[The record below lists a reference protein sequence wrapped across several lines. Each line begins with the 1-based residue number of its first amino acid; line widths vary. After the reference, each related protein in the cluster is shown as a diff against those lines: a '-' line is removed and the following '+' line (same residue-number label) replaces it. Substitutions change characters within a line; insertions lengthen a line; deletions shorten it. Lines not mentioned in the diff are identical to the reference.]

1 MPFLCPTCDA
11 RYETDLGTCPKDGD
25 HLVPFKDPD
34 GLVGKVIDGRF
45 EVKRLL
51 GRGGMGSVYLAH
63 QRSVDRLVALK
74 VMKADLLEDQ
84 AQVKRF
90 ILEARAASRLTNN
103 HTITIYDF
111 GKSADGVPYI
121 AMEYL
126 RGLSLR
132 DHLKQEGSLPV
143 DEVVRI
149 TSEIAE
155 SLAEAHEHG
164 IVHRDLKPEN
174 VFLATTGGR
183 EGVVKVL
190 DFGIARARSLQGG
203 SAVTSTGV
211 IMGTPSYMSPEMI
224 VGEPVDARADLYAL
238 GIMMYEMLTGLVPY
252 QAETPMQVLL
262 KHLHSEPEALERV
275 IPSARVPGALQRF
288 VWRCLSKSRDARP
301 EDAKAFLAEL
311 TAAAAASGDDQLMF
325 PVYATST
332 GFRVDADSLELLTTK
347 KQLLQPLKTGS
358 TGGSGTGTPAYVS
371 DIVVE
376 NKTSALPWVI
386 VASGAVLALAVA
398 LFFLVRPTLREPAA
412 PLPAP
417 APAAAQ
423 AASPAPVAAPAP
435 VAPAPVAPAPVAPE
449 TVSLSLVSV
458 PPGAAVR
465 LDGTAVGVTPHVLRV
480 PKGPG
485 VRRVE
490 LTLAGHEPATVPVV
504 PDQDRIVQQ
513 VLTPMAPAPAPTV
526 EKAPE
531 PAPAAVKRPEP
542 APRRPKAAPAKPAKP
557 AGKAV
562 DERAGDWM

>member
-34 GLVGKVIDGRF
+34 GLVGKVIDDRF

-143 DEVVRI
+143 DDVVRI

-275 IPSARVPGALQRF
+275 IPSVRVPGALQRF

-311 TAAAAASGDDQLMF
+311 TAAAAASGDDQPMF

-376 NKTSALPWVI
+376 HKTSALPWVI

-412 PLPAP
+412 VIPAP
-417 APAAAQ
+417 APAAA
-423 AASPAPVAAPAP
+423 PTL
-435 VAPAPVAPAPVAPE
+435 VAPAPVTPAPIAPE

-490 LTLAGHEPATVPVV
+490 LTLAGHEPVTVPVI

-513 VLTPMAPAPAPTV
+513 VLTPTAPAPEPAV

-531 PAPAAVKRPEP
+531 PAPAAVKSPEP
-542 APRRPKAAPAKPAKP
+542 APRRPKPARPEPTPAKPAR
-557 AGKAV
+557 KAV